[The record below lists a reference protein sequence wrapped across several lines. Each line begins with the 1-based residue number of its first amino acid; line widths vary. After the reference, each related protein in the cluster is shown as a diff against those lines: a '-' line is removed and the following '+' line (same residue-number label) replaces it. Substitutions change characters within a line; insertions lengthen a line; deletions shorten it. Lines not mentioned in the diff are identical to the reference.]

1 MSILSVFAFGMFISL
16 SYVISGMFVYSA
28 RKTKRREFYILAL
41 GFFASAFAGWQ
52 YFGTTFYEGI
62 GSEGDTLA
70 IFKISSFISVTAGW
84 NLLLFGFQR
93 LTESVIP
100 RRFYYYLVHNLFI
113 VPYVFLSFTHIN
125 WMGDHWE
132 ITYETPLHSLMVT
145 VGIGFL
151 LVEICYS
158 TLLIIKDTGIKSVKT
173 YYLSMIVLLLLSFPV
188 FILRDSLGLAV
199 NIWLIPII
207 FALFMF
213 AIAIFTHPEVF
224 LTSSITPQFL
234 LIMDKENGAP
244 IKVYHFI
251 ENRFQSSN
259 QFLFASA
266 ISAIETLFQE
276 LNEAK
281 TPIRYVGYES
291 LHIQI
296 EHHHTFLLVLATEK
310 ASPAINS
317 MLTHLAFQLP
327 HVSGFHVTKEEKE
340 EIDVHVTNAF
350 IHQIKR
356 LKLLINPVTI

>member
-1 MSILSVFAFGMFISL
+1 MSIVSILAFSLYISL

-41 GFFASAFAGWQ
+41 GFFAIAFAGWQ
-52 YFGTTFYEGI
+52 YFGTTFYEGVE
-62 GSEGDTLA
+62 SEEDTLS
-70 IFKISSFISVTAGW
+70 IFRISTFISVTAGW

-100 RRFYYYLVHNLFI
+100 RRFYYYLLHNLFI

-125 WMGDHWE
+125 WVEDHWE
-132 ITYETPLHSLMVT
+132 ITYESWLYSLIIT
-145 VGIGFL
+145 LGIGFL
-151 LVEICYS
+151 LVEISYS
-158 TLLIIKDTGIKSVKT
+158 TLLIIKDTGIRTVKILYT
-173 YYLSMIVLLLLSFPV
+173 SMISFLLLSFPI
-188 FILRDSLGLAV
+188 FILREPLGLAV
-199 NIWLIPII
+199 NLWLIPII
-207 FALFMF
+207 IALFLF
-213 AIAIFTHPEVF
+213 AFAIFTHPEVF
-224 LTSSITPQFL
+224 LTSSVTPQFL

-259 QFLFASA
+259 QLLFASA
-266 ISAIETLFQE
+266 ISAIEILFQE

-281 TPIRYVGYES
+281 TPIKYVGYES

-317 MLTHLAFQLP
+317 MLEHLAFQLP

-340 EIDVHVTNAF
+340 EIDFHVTNAF

-356 LKLLINPVTI
+356 LKLLINAVPT